1 MGIHRRLPLS
11 TTSTLSTS
19 SMLTSDFDYHLP
31 PELIAS
37 EPLPDRA
44 ASRMLVVHRET
55 QEIEHRSFLDLPS
68 YLREGDLMVLN
79 DTRVVPARFF
89 SNDHTKELLRIDS
102 LSPTHWRCMVKP
114 GKKLRVGHQ
123 IEIGSAVGTVHE
135 IMDNGD
141 RLIAFDQPV
150 DEATHG
156 HLALPPYMEREEREA
171 DKERYQTVFAKHKG
185 SIAAPT
191 AGLHF
196 TPEFL
201 RKLPHA
207 FLTLHVGVGT
217 FQPVKVDRL
226 DEHVMH
232 AERYSLSEKS
242 AEKIRNARRVIAVG
256 TTATRVLESIV
267 KKYGRVQADTGE
279 TNIFIYPPYTFRAVD
294 ALLTNFHLPK
304 STLLM
309 LVSALAGKDLML
321 RAYEEAIRER
331 YRFFSYGDC
340 MLIL

>member
-1 MGIHRRLPLS
+1 
-11 TTSTLSTS
+11 
-19 SMLTSDFDYHLP
+19 MLTSDFDYALP

-37 EPLPDRA
+37 EPLADRS
-44 ASRMLVVHRET
+44 ASRMLVIHRET
-55 QEIEHRSFLDLPS
+55 GEIEHRSFLDLPS
-68 YLREGDLMVLN
+68 YIREGDLMVLN

-89 SNDHTKELLRIDS
+89 SNDGTKELLRIDA
-102 LSPTHWRCMVKP
+102 LSPTNWRCMVKP
-114 GKKLRVGHQ
+114 GKKLRIGHQ
-123 IEIGSAVGTVHE
+123 IEIGSATGTVRE
-135 IMDNGD
+135 ILENGD
-141 RLIAFDQPV
+141 RIIAFDQPV

-171 DKERYQTVFAKHKG
+171 DKERYQTVFAKHEG

-196 TPEFL
+196 TPEL
-201 RKLPHA
+201 LQKMPHT
-207 FLTLHVGVGT
+207 FVTLHVGVGT

-232 AERYSLSEKS
+232 SERYSLSEKA
-242 AEKIRNARRVIAVG
+242 AEEIRHAKRVIAVG
-256 TTATRVLESIV
+256 TTATRVLESIA
-267 KKYGRVQADTGE
+267 KKYDRVQADKGE
-279 TNIFIYPPYTFRAVD
+279 TDIFIYPPYNFRAVD
-294 ALLTNFHLPK
+294 VLLTNFHLPK

-309 LVSALAGKDLML
+309 LVSALAGKDLIL
-321 RAYEEAIRER
+321 RAYAEAVRER

>member
-1 MGIHRRLPLS
+1 
-11 TTSTLSTS
+11 
-19 SMLTSDFDYHLP
+19 MLTSDFDYPLP

-37 EPLPDRA
+37 EPLADRA
-44 ASRMLVVHRET
+44 ASRMLVVHRESG
-55 QEIEHRSFLDLPS
+55 EIEHRSFLDLPS
-68 YLREGDLMVLN
+68 YIREGDLMVLN

-89 SNDHTKELLRIDS
+89 SNDGTKELLRIDA
-102 LSPTHWRCMVKP
+102 LSPTSWRCMVKP
-114 GKKLRVGHQ
+114 GKKLRIGHQ
-123 IEIGSAVGTVHE
+123 IEIGSATGTVRE
-135 IMDNGD
+135 ILENGD
-141 RLIAFDQPV
+141 RIIAFDEPV

-171 DKERYQTVFAKHKG
+171 DKERYQTVFAKHEG

-196 TPEFL
+196 TPEL
-201 RKLPHA
+201 LQKLPHT
-207 FLTLHVGVGT
+207 FVTLHVGVGT

-232 AERYSLSEKS
+232 AERYSLSEKT
-242 AEKIRNARRVIAVG
+242 AEEIRQAKRVIAVG
-256 TTATRVLESIV
+256 TTATRVLESIA
-267 KKYGRVQADTGE
+267 KKHGRIQADAGE
-279 TNIFIYPPYTFRAVD
+279 TDIFIYPPYTFRAVD
-294 ALLTNFHLPK
+294 VLLTNFHLPK

-309 LVSALAGKDLML
+309 LVSALAGKDLIL
-321 RAYEEAIRER
+321 RAYEEAVRER

>member
-1 MGIHRRLPLS
+1 
-11 TTSTLSTS
+11 
-19 SMLTSDFDYHLP
+19 MLTSDFDYLLP

-55 QEIEHRSFLDLPS
+55 GKIEHRSFLDLPS
-68 YLREGDLMVLN
+68 YIREGDLMVLN

-89 SNDHTKELLRIDS
+89 SNDGTKELLRIDA
-102 LSPTHWRCMVKP
+102 LSPTNWRCMVKP

-123 IEIGSAVGTVHE
+123 IEIGSATGTVRE
-135 IMDNGD
+135 ILENGD
-141 RLIAFDQPV
+141 RVIAFDQPV
-150 DEATHG
+150 DEATYG

-171 DKERYQTVFAKHKG
+171 DKERYQTVFAKHEG

-196 TPEFL
+196 TPEL
-201 RKLPHA
+201 LQKLPHT
-207 FLTLHVGVGT
+207 FVTLHVGVGT

-232 AERYSLSEKS
+232 AERYSLSEKT
-242 AEKIRNARRVIAVG
+242 AGEIRQAKRVIAVG
-256 TTATRVLESIV
+256 TTATRVLESIA
-267 KKYGRVQADTGE
+267 KKHGRIQADAGE
-279 TNIFIYPPYTFRAVD
+279 TDIFIYPPYTFRAVD
-294 ALLTNFHLPK
+294 VLLTNFHLPK

-309 LVSALAGKDLML
+309 LVSALAGRDLIL
-321 RAYEEAIRER
+321 RAYEEAVRER

>member
-1 MGIHRRLPLS
+1 
-11 TTSTLSTS
+11 
-19 SMLTSDFDYHLP
+19 MLTSDFDYALP

-37 EPLPDRA
+37 EPLADRA

-55 QEIEHRSFLDLPS
+55 GGIEHRSFLDLPS
-68 YLREGDLMVLN
+68 YIREGDLMVLN

-89 SNDHTKELLRIDS
+89 SNDCTKELLRIDA
-102 LSPTHWRCMVKP
+102 LSPTNWRCMVKP
-114 GKKLRVGHQ
+114 GKKLRIGHT
-123 IEIGSAVGTVHE
+123 IEIGSATGTVQE
-135 IMDNGD
+135 ILENGD
-141 RLIAFDQPV
+141 RIIAFDQPV
-150 DEATHG
+150 YEATHG

-171 DKERYQTVFAKHKG
+171 DKERYQTVFAKHEG

-196 TPEFL
+196 TPEVL
-201 RKLPHA
+201 QKLPHT
-207 FLTLHVGVGT
+207 FVTLHVGVGT

-232 AERYSLSEKS
+232 SERYSLNEKA
-242 AEKIRNARRVIAVG
+242 AEEIRHAKRVIAVG
-256 TTATRVLESIV
+256 TTATRVLESIAR
-267 KKYGRVQADTGE
+267 KHGQIQADAGE
-279 TNIFIYPPYTFRAVD
+279 TDIFIYPPYTFQAVD
-294 ALLTNFHLPK
+294 VLLTNFHLPK

-309 LVSALAGKDLML
+309 LVSALAGRDLIL
-321 RAYEEAIRER
+321 RAYEEAVRER

>member
-1 MGIHRRLPLS
+1 
-11 TTSTLSTS
+11 
-19 SMLTSDFDYHLP
+19 MLTSDFDYTLP

-37 EPLPDRA
+37 EPLADRA
-44 ASRMLVVHRET
+44 ASRMLVIHRET
-55 QEIEHRSFLDLPS
+55 GEIEHRSFLDLPS
-68 YLREGDLMVLN
+68 YIREGDLMVLN

-89 SNDHTKELLRIDS
+89 SNDGSKELLRIDA
-102 LSPTHWRCMVKP
+102 LSPTKWRCMVKP
-114 GKKLRVGHQ
+114 GKKLRIGHT
-123 IEIGSAVGTVHE
+123 IEIGSATGTVQE
-135 IMDNGD
+135 ILENGD
-141 RLIAFDQPV
+141 RVIAFDQPV

-171 DKERYQTVFAKHKG
+171 DKERYQTVFAKHEG

-196 TPEFL
+196 TPEL
-201 RKLPHA
+201 LQKLPHT
-207 FLTLHVGVGT
+207 FVTLHVGVGT

-232 AERYSLSEKS
+232 SERYSLNENTA
-242 AEKIRNARRVIAVG
+242 AEIRQAKRVIAVG
-256 TTATRVLESIV
+256 TTATRVLESIAR
-267 KKYGRVQADTGE
+267 KHGQIKADAGE
-279 TNIFIYPPYTFRAVD
+279 TDIFIYPPYTFQAVD
-294 ALLTNFHLPK
+294 VLLTNFHLPK

-309 LVSALAGKDLML
+309 LVSALAGKDLIL
-321 RAYEEAIRER
+321 RAYEEAVRER